1 MELGRSAPMLM
12 LMSASPG
19 RAAALVPAPVEG
31 RQLRGHRQRSPNS
44 AAPTVGALSLARSA
58 LRPLRLGKISGIW
71 QRIPCTLPSCA
82 RARGGADSSELRC
95 RLTCTGRLGGAAAA
109 GRRRHFFLVELLVA
123 DSGRTMELGRSAPML
138 MSASPGRAA
147 ALVPAP
153 VEGRQLRGHRQR
165 SPNSAAP
172 TVGALSL
179 ARSALRPLRLGKISG
194 IWQRIP
200 CTLPSRSRARRRRFQ
215 RAPMP
220 TDLHR
225 PAGRRCSCWPTST
238 FLFGGIVGRRFGAD
252 DRARAIGADAD
263 VGFAWSGGGAG
274 AGAGG
279 GQGGTGSSATIAK
292 FCSTDSGAYT
302 MHSALTRA
310 REGSQTFEWKILF
323 SEIADRLAWPRGCR
337 PSY

>member
-44 AAPTVGALSLARSA
+44 AAPTVGALSLARA
-58 LRPLRLGKISGIW
+58 
-71 QRIPCTLPSCA
+71 
-82 RARGGADSSELRC
+82 
-95 RLTCTGRLGGAAAA
+95 
-109 GRRRHFFLVELLVA
+109 
-123 DSGRTMELGRSAPML
+123 
-138 MSASPGRAA
+138 
-147 ALVPAP
+147 
-153 VEGRQLRGHRQR
+153 
-165 SPNSAAP
+165 
-172 TVGALSL
+172 
-179 ARSALRPLRLGKISG
+179 ALRPLRLGKISG

-200 CTLPSRSRARRRRFQ
+200 CTLPSRARARRRRFQ

-225 PAGRRCSCWPTST
+225 PAGRRCSCWLTST

-252 DRARAIGADAD
+252 DGARAIGADADAD

-279 GQGGTGSSATIAK
+279 GQAATGSSATIAK
-292 FCSTDSGAYT
+292 FCSTDSGG
-302 MHSALTRA
+302 AL
-310 REGSQTFEWKILF
+310 
-323 SEIADRLAWPRGCR
+323 PR
-337 PSY
+337 